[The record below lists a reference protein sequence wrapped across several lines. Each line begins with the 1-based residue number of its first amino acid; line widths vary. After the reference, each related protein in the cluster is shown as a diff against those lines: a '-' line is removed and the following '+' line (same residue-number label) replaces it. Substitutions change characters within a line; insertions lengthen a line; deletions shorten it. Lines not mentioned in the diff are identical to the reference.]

1 MNKRVFIATLFCI
14 LLASCGIG
22 QPPICACS
30 PPPPPA
36 FMAVAQ
42 QGANEVAIYPLSSDM
57 AQTPQSLISA
67 APTST
72 ISAPGADSLM
82 GGLALYV
89 GENPN
94 TIAIFNVVHN
104 GVLGISITPAGTI
117 TNGVNDAAGFA
128 ESPFNGT
135 PSLFVANRGGNDVA
149 VYKGLNNVP
158 TGFNDTPVMTMGVNA
173 PNGLTFD
180 GNGNLWVSQTADV
193 VEFTPPFTTNSTPAA
208 TITNGLQSP
217 SGIAFDWTGTMYV
230 ADKGKN
236 AIVVYP
242 AGGATQSLTFTNGI
256 DGPGGLLISGS
267 YLYVVNTTGSNVA
280 EYRLPLSSSSK
291 PFATSAVD
299 MNRPSAIAVL
309 E

>member
-1 MNKRVFIATLFCI
+1 MNKRVFIATMFCM

-22 QPPICACS
+22 HPPVCGCT

-36 FMAVAQ
+36 FMTVAQ
-42 QGANEVAIYPLSSDM
+42 QGANEVAIYPLSGDLS
-57 AQTPQSLISA
+57 QTPQSLISS

-82 GGLALYV
+82 GGPALYV

-94 TIAIFNVVHN
+94 TIAIFNVGHN
-104 GVLGISITPAGTI
+104 GVLAISITPGGSI
-117 TNGVNDAAGFA
+117 TSGVNDPADFA
-128 ESPFNGT
+128 IWPFNGT
-135 PSLFVANRGGNDVA
+135 EALFVANRGGNDVA
-149 VYKGLNNVP
+149 VYKGFDNVP
-158 TGFNDTPVMTMGVNA
+158 TGFNDTPEMTMGVNG

-180 GNGNLWVSQTADV
+180 GNGNLWISQTADV
-193 VEFTPPFTTNSTPAA
+193 VEFMPPFTTNSAPAT

-217 SGIAFDWTGTMYV
+217 GGIAFDWTGNMYV

-242 AGGATQSLTFTNGI
+242 AGGTTPSLTFTNGI
-256 DGPGGLLISGS
+256 DGPGSLLVNGS
-267 YLYVVNTTGSNVA
+267 YLYVVNTTGGSVA

-291 PFATSAVD
+291 PFAANAVD
-299 MNRPSAIAVL
+299 MNKPSAIAVL
-309 E
+309 Q